1 MNIARLI
8 VSALLISAATLAHA
22 LEVKPFSAAALAA
35 AEKANQPVALQFHAD
50 WCPTCRTQDKV
61 IQGLMTEKGLALTIL
76 KVNYDTERDLK
87 RRFRVNT
94 QSTLIVLRGQKETA
108 RSVNDTT
115 VDGIR
120 GSLKTAL

>member
-8 VSALLISAATLAHA
+8 VSALLISAAAMAHA
-22 LEVKPFSAAALAA
+22 LEVKPYSAAALAE
-35 AEKANQPVALQFHAD
+35 AEKANRPVALQFHAD
-50 WCPTCRTQDKV
+50 WCPTCRVQDKV
-61 IQGLMTEKGLALTIL
+61 VQGLMTEKGLDLTIL

-87 RRFRVNT
+87 RRFRVNA

-115 VDGIR
+115 ADGIR
-120 GSLKTAL
+120 GALKTAL

>member
-8 VSALLISAATLAHA
+8 VSAFLISAATLAHA

-61 IQGLMTEKGLALTIL
+61 IQGLMTEKGLDLTIL

>member
-61 IQGLMTEKGLALTIL
+61 IQGLMTEKGLDLTIL

>member
-61 IQGLMTEKGLALTIL
+61 IQGLMTEKGLDLTIL

-87 RRFRVNT
+87 RRFKVNT